1 MTIAQARTVL
11 GLSENF
17 DLDQLKTQYRKKVL
31 IAHPD
36 RNGGDEKK
44 FLLVQ
49 QAFEILTNF
58 KENGKVYHQAN
69 QKRHHNPGGVYEQRR
84 QAEQAYKEK
93 AHYYYQRK
101 RRVRRDESIVD
112 EFRTNVKYFFLTV
125 LIFIAFFILLL
136 IAMAFG
142 AFGVIFL
149 LVVSAVSISRV
160 NFKKFK
166 L

>member
-58 KENGKVYHQAN
+58 KENGRVYQQAN

>member
-11 GLSENF
+11 GLPENF
-17 DLDQLKTQYRKKVL
+17 SLDQLKSQYRKKVL

-58 KENGKVYHQAN
+58 KENGTVYHQAN

-93 AHYYYQRK
+93 VHYYYQRK
-101 RRVRRDESIVD
+101 RRMQKDESVVD
-112 EFRTNVKYFFLTV
+112 EFATNVKCFFFT
-125 LIFIAFFILLL
+125 IFMFIAFFILLL

-149 LVVSAVSISRV
+149 LIITAVTISRV

>member
-17 DLDQLKTQYRKKVL
+17 SLDQIKSQYRKKVL

-44 FLLVQ
+44 FLVVQ

-58 KENGKVYHQAN
+58 KENGTVYHQAN

-93 AHYYYQRK
+93 VHYYYQRK
-101 RRVRRDESIVD
+101 HRMQKDESLVD
-112 EFRTNVKYFFLTV
+112 EFATNVKYFFFT
-125 LIFIAFFILLL
+125 IFMFIAFFILLL
-136 IAMAFG
+136 IALAFG

-149 LVVSAVSISRV
+149 LIVSAVTISRV

>member
-17 DLDQLKTQYRKKVL
+17 SLDQLKSHYRKKVL

-36 RNGGDEKK
+36 RNGGEEKK

-49 QAFEILTNF
+49 QAFELLENY
-58 KENGKVYHQAN
+58 KENTTVYNQTGK
-69 QKRHHNPGGVYEQRR
+69 KRHPNPSDVYEKRR

-93 AHYYYQRK
+93 VHYTYQNK
-101 RRVRRDESIVD
+101 YRVRKEENSFV
-112 EFRTNVKYFFLTV
+112 EFKTNMRYFAFTV
-125 LIFIAFFILLL
+125 LMLIGFFILLL

-149 LVVSAVSISRV
+149 LIISAVTI
-160 NFKKFK
+160 F
-166 L
+166 

>member
-136 IAMAFG
+136 IAMAFR

>member
-17 DLDQLKTQYRKKVL
+17 SLDQLKSHYRKKVL

-36 RNGGDEKK
+36 RNGGEEKK

-49 QAFEILTNF
+49 QAFELLENY
-58 KENGKVYHQAN
+58 KENTTVYNQTGK
-69 QKRHHNPGGVYEQRR
+69 KRHPNPSDVYEKRR

-93 AHYYYQRK
+93 VHYTYQNK
-101 RRVRRDESIVD
+101 YRVRKEENSFV
-112 EFRTNVKYFFLTV
+112 EFKTNMRYFAFTV
-125 LIFIAFFILLL
+125 LMLIGFFILLL

-149 LVVSAVSISRV
+149 LIISAVTIFRV

>member
-11 GLSENF
+11 GLPENF
-17 DLDQLKTQYRKKVL
+17 SLDQLKTQYRKKVL

-49 QAFEILTNF
+49 QAFEILTYF
-58 KENGKVYHQAN
+58 KENGTVYHQAS
-69 QKRHHNPGGVYEQRR
+69 QKRHRNSSGVYEQRR

-93 AHYYYQRK
+93 VHYYYQRK
-101 RRVRRDESIVD
+101 RRVTKEESVVD
-112 EFRTNVKYFFLTV
+112 EFATNVKYFFFTILM
-125 LIFIAFFILLL
+125 FIAFFVLLL
-136 IAMAFG
+136 ISMAFG
-142 AFGVIFL
+142 AVGVIFL
-149 LVVSAVSISRV
+149 LISTAVLISRV

>member
-17 DLDQLKTQYRKKVL
+17 SLDQLKSHYRKKVL

-36 RNGGDEKK
+36 RNGGEEKK

-49 QAFEILTNF
+49 QAFELLENY
-58 KENGKVYHQAN
+58 KEKTTVYNQTGK
-69 QKRHHNPGGVYEQRR
+69 KRHPNPSDVYEKRR

-93 AHYYYQRK
+93 VHYTYQNK
-101 RRVRRDESIVD
+101 YRVRKEENSFV
-112 EFRTNVKYFFLTV
+112 EFKTNMRYFAFTV
-125 LIFIAFFILLL
+125 LMLIGFFILLL

-149 LVVSAVSISRV
+149 LIISAVTIFRV